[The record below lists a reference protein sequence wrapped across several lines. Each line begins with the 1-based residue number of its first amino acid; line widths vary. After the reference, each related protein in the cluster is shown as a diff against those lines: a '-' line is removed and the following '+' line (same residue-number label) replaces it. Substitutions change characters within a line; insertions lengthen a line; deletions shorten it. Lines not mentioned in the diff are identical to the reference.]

1 MINPVPSTPVLT
13 GTTTDLCEGDV
24 INLVSNLIAGVNY
37 NWSGPNL
44 YSSTQQSPSIANAQ
58 TNMSGTYT
66 LVVDNG
72 TCDATESV
80 VVTVNPIPAAPT
92 ATDIEVCQYDIVQLT
107 AQGQNLL
114 WYTTATGGTGTPTMT
129 ANTQTPGGPTYYY
142 VSQTIN
148 NCEGPRRQLGVIVK
162 PQPVLPTAQP
172 NYTYCQY
179 DTTATPLTATGNNL
193 QWYDVATGGSPLPGA
208 PTPNTSIPGT
218 FHYYVTQTDSGC
230 ESNRADIEVI
240 IHPKP
245 GLPVVEQI
253 TICQDEA
260 SPILS
265 AQGQNLLWYDVAT
278 GGTGNTYS
286 TNTTYQY
293 GRHNRLLR
301 EPDDQWLRRRQ
312 GTDTCYC

>member
-1 MINPVPSTPVLT
+1 MHLNLQLHQLVPGATYSWTGPGFGTPNTNQNPTISPTVLANAGTYNVVAIVNGCTSLPGSTTVVINPVPSTPVLT

-114 WYTTATGGTGTPTMT
+114 WYTTANRRYRHTYNDSQY
-129 ANTQTPGGPTYYY
+129 ADPGWPY
-142 VSQTIN
+142 
-148 NCEGPRRQLGVIVK
+148 
-162 PQPVLPTAQP
+162 
-172 NYTYCQY
+172 
-179 DTTATPLTATGNNL
+179 
-193 QWYDVATGGSPLPGA
+193 
-208 PTPNTSIPGT
+208 
-218 FHYYVTQTDSGC
+218 
-230 ESNRADIEVI
+230 
-240 IHPKP
+240 
-245 GLPVVEQI
+245 
-253 TICQDEA
+253 
-260 SPILS
+260 IL
-265 AQGQNLLWYDVAT
+265 LCK
-278 GGTGNTYS
+278 
-286 TNTTYQY
+286 
-293 GRHNRLLR
+293 
-301 EPDDQWLRRRQ
+301 PDDQQLRRPSPAS
-312 GTDTCYC
+312 